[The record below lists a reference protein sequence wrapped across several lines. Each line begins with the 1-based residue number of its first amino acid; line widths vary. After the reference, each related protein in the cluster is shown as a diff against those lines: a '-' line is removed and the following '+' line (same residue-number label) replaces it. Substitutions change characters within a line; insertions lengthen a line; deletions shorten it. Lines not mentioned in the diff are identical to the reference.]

1 MVVVKIPPGFFSFL
15 GLFFFG
21 FVFCFVVYMYIVEVS
36 KLWCSSKVWTV
47 LLMTSFIAYH
57 YIYSISL
64 FLTEISFQIIS
75 SFIRNGSELYLF
87 YIKIDNL
94 NIVFES
100 FRTQLTSLQRNGSN
114 NKEYISVNKNELIYL
129 HSNRYKLTTL
139 IF

>member
-1 MVVVKIPPGFFSFL
+1 MVVVKIPPGFFLS
-15 GLFFFG
+15 GVYFFFG
-21 FVFCFVVYMYIVEVS
+21 FVFCFVVYIVEVS

-64 FLTEISFQIIS
+64 FLTEISFQIIW

-87 YIKIDNL
+87 SIKIDNL

-129 HSNRYKLTTL
+129 HSNRFKLTTL